1 MNDYKTGVPIGAC
14 RPFTLFTSLRVLF
27 WRIDK
32 FGRDRVR
39 NDTVAEK
46 FTRRLVGY
54 LRVVLDRLRMRGRF
68 WRWGRVSCVGW
79 CEKESGVYKL
89 QCRSVHLIRN
99 IVFRNNGTKSSEDK
113 SNIDDDHSGV

>member
-32 FGRDRVR
+32 FGGDRVR
-39 NDTVAEK
+39 NVTVAEK

-54 LRVVLDRLRMRGRF
+54 LRVVLDRLRMRGEILAE
-68 WRWGRVSCVGW
+68 GG
-79 CEKESGVYKL
+79 
-89 QCRSVHLIRN
+89 
-99 IVFRNNGTKSSEDK
+99 VFR
-113 SNIDDDHSGV
+113 V